1 MRGPTN
7 YPATF
12 HDLATEIRLAL
23 RRAEILAEYAE
34 KLWQDVLND
43 NDTTE
48 GRRWAAGNWDALA
61 KLYGYDE
68 VSEAIARLDCGLLAG
83 PDAPNPL

>member
-12 HDLATEIRLAL
+12 KDLATEIRLAL

-34 KLWQDVLND
+34 RLWQDVLDD
-43 NDTTE
+43 NDASDD
-48 GRRWAAGNWDALA
+48 RRWAADNWDALA
-61 KLYGYDE
+61 DVLGYDE
-68 VSEAIARLDCGLLAG
+68 VSEAISRLDCGLYAG
-83 PDAPNPL
+83 PDASTT